1 MTMKFLI
8 LVLSVQLVVELSLLL
23 RYFLVRR
30 SDRVGAARTGATPVA
45 QRSLYFLLPALREQN
60 AVFST
65 LSVFTDLC
73 RGHARVK
80 VVVITTEREE
90 HEKARHGFSESTADL
105 VLKYKQQ
112 HDNDDR
118 IVHLHYPRIDGNKS
132 HQLNYAVDWL
142 RRNGATIDDYVA
154 IYDFDA
160 KPAANTVEEFFASA
174 GGEAYDAIQ
183 QVPLPVRRIEQRLA
197 DGRAACVAESV
208 LHLQRSLPI
217 EKWRLLFNDRSGLRL
232 LPHYLCGSGMFVRLE
247 SFDKYGQL
255 PFVDDV
261 PFGYRLYVYG
271 ARMGVLTSYNQVDA
285 HLSIRAVVNSNVFV
299 FNGVIRFFDEIA
311 YVATRGLNAS
321 TIGRSVLLLL
331 FGLFEVF
338 EFVIY
343 PALLVISLLTTLLT
357 GNTVLL
363 LLALTLLFFPMIAV
377 LAARKLVAEQIGY
390 PMAGVHLL
398 AVLSAAPARK
408 FWRAAGPLIYCF
420 RKLKSVIVAKPVTY
434 GKTER

>member
-1 MTMKFLI
+1 MKFLI
-8 LVLSVQLVVELSLLL
+8 AVLGVQLAIELSLLL

-30 SDRVGAARTGATPVA
+30 SDRAGAASAASASAA

-65 LSVFTDLC
+65 LGVFVELC
-73 RGHARVK
+73 RAHARVK
-80 VVVITTEREE
+80 AVVITTEREE

-105 VLKYKQQ
+105 VLKFKQQ
-112 HDNDDR
+112 HDAEDR

-160 KPAANTVEEFFASA
+160 KPAADTVAEFFAFTDGRS
-174 GGEAYDAIQ
+174 YDAIQ
-183 QVPLPVRRIEQRLA
+183 QVPLPLKRIEQRLA
-197 DGRAACVAESV
+197 DGRAACVTESV

-217 EKWRLLFNDRSGLRL
+217 EKWRLLFNDKSGLRL
-232 LPHYLCGSGMFVRLE
+232 LPHYLCGSGMLVRLE
-247 SFDKYGQL
+247 SFDKYGPL

-261 PFGYRLYVYG
+261 PYGYRLYTYG
-271 ARMGVLTSYNQVDA
+271 ARIGVLTSYNQVDA
-285 HLSIRAVVNSNVFV
+285 HLSVRAVVNSNVFV

-311 YVATRGLNAS
+311 YVAARGLNAGS
-321 TIGRSVLLLL
+321 AGRSLLLLL

-343 PALLVISLLTTLLT
+343 PALLLIS
-357 GNTVLL
+357 L
-363 LLALTLLFFPMIAV
+363 LLALAAGNSVLLMLALALLFFPLLSV
-377 LAARKLVAEQIGY
+377 LAARNLVAEQTGY
-390 PMAGVHLL
+390 RMAGANLL
-398 AVLSAAPARK
+398 AVLAAAPARK
-408 FWRAAGPLIYCF
+408 FWRAAGPLIYCY
-420 RKLKSVIVAKPVTY
+420 RKLKSVIAARPVTY